1 MSTKKDK
8 FTLKDKFYMEIALDL
23 AKSRHGLTGSN
34 PSVGCVIVKKDE
46 IISIVEEKSLE
57 MQMIDAYNAGLEELE
72 KNDVIYAARKFNE
85 AELLYP
91 QSIWAPRAALMAA
104 YAYFSQLYYDDT
116 ILELEKFLQ
125 KYKNHPRRDYAYY
138 LLALSHYNLI
148 IDETKDL
155 EEILKAEKYFKIIIK
170 NYPNTEFAIDSEF
183 KLELIQEILASK
195 EMYLAR
201 YYVDRE
207 KWIPA
212 INRFKTVINDYETTI
227 YVEEAL
233 HRLVE
238 LHYKLGLVDESKKYA
253 SLLGYNYQSSEWYE
267 ESYKILNK
275 NYVKTANKKDLKKEQ
290 SILQKFK
297 DLLK

>member
-1 MSTKKDK
+1 MK
-8 FTLKDKFYMEIALDL
+8 FPLVYLI
-23 AKSRHGLTGSN
+23 
-34 PSVGCVIVKKDE
+34 IVLLFLNTSCSKEKE
-46 IISIVEEKSLE
+46 KISIVEEESLE
-57 MQMIDAYNAGLEELE
+57 MQMIRAYNDGLEELDRG
-72 KNDVIYAARKFNE
+72 DVIYAAKKFNE

-91 QSIWAPRAALMAA
+91 QSVWAPRAALMAA
-104 YAYFSQLYYDDT
+104 YSYFSKFYYSDAV
-116 ILELEKFLQ
+116 LELEKFLD

-138 LLALSHYNLI
+138 LLALSHYDQI

-155 EEILKAEKYFKIIIK
+155 NEILKAKKYFEIIIQK
-170 NYPNTEFAIDSEF
+170 HPNTEFAIDSEY
-183 KLELIQEILASK
+183 KLELIQELLASK

-212 INRFKTVINDYETTI
+212 INRFKIVVENYDSTI

-238 LHYKLGLVDESKKYA
+238 LHYKIGLINESKKYA
-253 SLLGYNYQSSEWYE
+253 ALLGYNYQSSKWYE
-267 ESYKILNK
+267 ESYGILNK
-275 NYVKTANKKDLKKEQ
+275 DYVKISKRKNKNKEE
-290 SILQKFK
+290 SLIKKFK

>member
-1 MSTKKDK
+1 MPLFYKIVVLIFFLNLNSCTKKDEK
-8 FTLKDKFYMEIALDL
+8 
-23 AKSRHGLTGSN
+23 
-34 PSVGCVIVKKDE
+34 
-46 IISIVEEKSLE
+46 ISIVEEKSLE
-57 MQMIDAYNAGLEELE
+57 TQMIDAYNEGLEELK

-85 AELLYP
+85 AELIYP
-91 QSIWAPRAALMAA
+91 QSVWAPRAALMAA

-116 ILELEKFLQ
+116 IVELEKFLQ
-125 KYKNHPRRDYAYY
+125 TYKNHPRRDYAYY

-155 EEILKAEKYFKIIIK
+155 EEILKAERYFKIIIK

-183 KLELIQEILASK
+183 KLELIQELLASK

-238 LHYKLGLVDESKKYA
+238 LHYKLGLVEESKKYA
-253 SLLGYNYQSSEWYE
+253 FLLGYNYQSSEWYD

-275 NYVKTANKKDLKKEQ
+275 NYVKTAKKVDPEKER

>member
-1 MSTKKDK
+1 MPLFYKIVILIFFLNLNSCTKKDQK
-8 FTLKDKFYMEIALDL
+8 
-23 AKSRHGLTGSN
+23 
-34 PSVGCVIVKKDE
+34 
-46 IISIVEEKSLE
+46 ISIVEEKSLE

-91 QSIWAPRAALMAA
+91 QSVWAPRAALMAA

-116 ILELEKFLQ
+116 IVELEKFLQ

-155 EEILKAEKYFKIIIK
+155 EEILKAKKYFKIIIN

-275 NYVKTANKKDLKKEQ
+275 NYVKKVKKVDSEKER

>member
-1 MSTKKDK
+1 MVFLNLYSCTKKDEK
-8 FTLKDKFYMEIALDL
+8 
-23 AKSRHGLTGSN
+23 
-34 PSVGCVIVKKDE
+34 
-46 IISIVEEKSLE
+46 ISIVEEKSLE
-57 MQMIDAYNAGLEELE
+57 MQMIDAYNTGLEELE

-155 EEILKAEKYFKIIIK
+155 EEILKAQNYFNIVIK

-233 HRLVE
+233 YRLVE

-275 NYVKTANKKDLKKEQ
+275 NYVKKAKKGNSEKEQ

>member
-1 MSTKKDK
+1 MKFHLVYLIIVLLFLNTSCSKEKEKK
-8 FTLKDKFYMEIALDL
+8 
-23 AKSRHGLTGSN
+23 
-34 PSVGCVIVKKDE
+34 V
-46 IISIVEEKSLE
+46 SIVEEESLE
-57 MQMIDAYNAGLEELE
+57 MQMINAYNDGLKEFD
-72 KNDVIYAARKFNE
+72 KGDPIYAARKFNE

-104 YAYFSQLYYDDT
+104 YSYFSYSYYSDAV
-116 ILELEKFLQ
+116 LELEKFLD

-138 LLALSHYNLI
+138 LLALSHYDQI

-155 EEILKAEKYFKIIIK
+155 NEILKAKKYFEIIIQE
-170 NYPNTEFAIDSEF
+170 YPNTDFALDSEY
-183 KLELIQEILASK
+183 KLELIQELLASK

-201 YYVDRE
+201 YYVEKE

-212 INRFKTVINDYETTI
+212 INRFKTVVKDYDSTI

-238 LHYKLGLVDESKKYA
+238 LHFKMGLINESKKYA
-253 SLLGYNYQSSEWYE
+253 VLLGYNYQSSEWYE
-267 ESYKILNK
+267 KTYRILNK
-275 NYVKTANKKDLKKEQ
+275 DYVKISKRKNKNKEE
-290 SILQKFK
+290 SIIEKFK

>member
-1 MSTKKDK
+1 MPLFYKIVILIFFLNFNSCTKKDEK
-8 FTLKDKFYMEIALDL
+8 
-23 AKSRHGLTGSN
+23 
-34 PSVGCVIVKKDE
+34 
-46 IISIVEEKSLE
+46 ISIVEEKSLE
-57 MQMIDAYNAGLEELE
+57 TQMIDAYNEGLEELE

-91 QSIWAPRAALMAA
+91 QSVWAPRAALMAA

-116 ILELEKFLQ
+116 IVELEKFLQ

-155 EEILKAEKYFKIIIK
+155 EEILKAKQYFKIIIK

-275 NYVKTANKKDLKKEQ
+275 NYVKTAKKVDPEKER

>member
-1 MSTKKDK
+1 MPLFYKIVILIFFLNFNSCTKKDEK
-8 FTLKDKFYMEIALDL
+8 
-23 AKSRHGLTGSN
+23 
-34 PSVGCVIVKKDE
+34 
-46 IISIVEEKSLE
+46 ISIVEEKSLE
-57 MQMIDAYNAGLEELE
+57 TQMIDAYNEGLEELE

-91 QSIWAPRAALMAA
+91 QSVWAPRAALMAA

-116 ILELEKFLQ
+116 IIELEKFLQ

-183 KLELIQEILASK
+183 KLELIKEILASK

-275 NYVKTANKKDLKKEQ
+275 NYVKTAKKVDPEKER

>member
-1 MSTKKDK
+1 MPLFYKIIILLVFLNLYSCTKKDEK
-8 FTLKDKFYMEIALDL
+8 
-23 AKSRHGLTGSN
+23 
-34 PSVGCVIVKKDE
+34 
-46 IISIVEEKSLE
+46 ISLVEEKSLE

-72 KNDVIYAARKFNE
+72 KNDVIYAVRKFNE

-104 YAYFSQLYYDDT
+104 YAYFSQLYFDDT

-148 IDETKDL
+148 VDETKDL
-155 EEILKAEKYFKIIIK
+155 EEMLKAEKYFKIIIK

-183 KLELIQEILASK
+183 KLELIKEILASK

-275 NYVKTANKKDLKKEQ
+275 NYVKTAKKGDSEKEQ

>member
-1 MSTKKDK
+1 
-8 FTLKDKFYMEIALDL
+8 
-23 AKSRHGLTGSN
+23 
-34 PSVGCVIVKKDE
+34 
-46 IISIVEEKSLE
+46 
-57 MQMIDAYNAGLEELE
+57 MQMIEAYNAGLDELD
-72 KNDVIYAARKFNE
+72 KNDAIYAARKFNE

-91 QSIWAPRAALMAA
+91 QSVWAPRAALMAA
-104 YAYFSQLYYDDT
+104 YAYFSQLYYSDA
-116 ILELEKFLQ
+116 IIELEKFLD
-125 KYKNHPRRDYAYY
+125 KYKNHPRRDYAFY
-138 LLALSHYNLI
+138 LLALSHYNQI
-148 IDETKDL
+148 VDETRDL
-155 EEILKAEKYFKIIIK
+155 NEILKAKEYFNYIIK

-212 INRFKTVINDYETTI
+212 INRFKTVINDYETSI

-238 LHYKLGLVDESKKYA
+238 LHYKLGLIDESKKYA
-253 SLLGYNYQSSEWYE
+253 ALLGYNYQSSDWYE

-275 NYVKTANKKDLKKEQ
+275 NYVKISKKQNKENEE

>member
-1 MSTKKDK
+1 MPLFYKIVILIVFLNLYSCTKKDEK
-8 FTLKDKFYMEIALDL
+8 
-23 AKSRHGLTGSN
+23 
-34 PSVGCVIVKKDE
+34 
-46 IISIVEEKSLE
+46 ISLVEEKSLE
-57 MQMIDAYNAGLEELE
+57 MQMIDAYNEGLEELE

-91 QSIWAPRAALMAA
+91 QSVWAPRAALMAA

-116 ILELEKFLQ
+116 IVELEKFLQ

-275 NYVKTANKKDLKKEQ
+275 NYVKTAKKENSEKEQ

>member
-1 MSTKKDK
+1 MPLFYKIVILIFFLNLNSCTKKDEK
-8 FTLKDKFYMEIALDL
+8 
-23 AKSRHGLTGSN
+23 
-34 PSVGCVIVKKDE
+34 
-46 IISIVEEKSLE
+46 ISIVEEKSLE
-57 MQMIDAYNAGLEELE
+57 TQMIDAYNEGLEELE

-155 EEILKAEKYFKIIIK
+155 EEILKAKQYFKIIIK

-275 NYVKTANKKDLKKEQ
+275 NYVKTAKKVDPEKER

>member
-1 MSTKKDK
+1 MK
-8 FTLKDKFYMEIALDL
+8 FLQLYLIIFLIFLNISCSKEKE
-23 AKSRHGLTGSN
+23 K
-34 PSVGCVIVKKDE
+34 
-46 IISIVEEKSLE
+46 ISIVEEESLE
-57 MQMIDAYNAGLEELE
+57 TQMIKAYNEGLKEFE
-72 KNDVIYAARKFNE
+72 KGDVIYAAKKFNE

-104 YAYFSQLYYDDT
+104 YSYFSQFYYSDA
-116 ILELEKFLQ
+116 IIELEKFLD

-138 LLALSHYNLI
+138 LLALSHYDQI
-148 IDETKDL
+148 VDETKDL
-155 EEILKAEKYFKIIIK
+155 NEILKAKKYFEIIIQK
-170 NYPNTEFAIDSEF
+170 YPNTEFALDSEY
-183 KLELIQEILASK
+183 KLELIQELLASK

-212 INRFKTVINDYETTI
+212 INRFKTVVKDYETTI

-238 LHYKLGLVDESKKYA
+238 LHYKIGLVDESKKYA
-253 SLLGYNYQSSEWYE
+253 ALLGYNYQSSKWYE

-275 NYVKTANKKDLKKEQ
+275 NYKKISKIKNKKKRNQ
-290 SILQKFK
+290 
-297 DLLK
+297 

>member
-1 MSTKKDK
+1 MPLFYKIVILIFFLNFNSCTKKDEK
-8 FTLKDKFYMEIALDL
+8 
-23 AKSRHGLTGSN
+23 
-34 PSVGCVIVKKDE
+34 
-46 IISIVEEKSLE
+46 ISIVEEKSLE
-57 MQMIDAYNAGLEELE
+57 TQMIDAYNAGLEELE

-183 KLELIQEILASK
+183 KLELIKEILASK

-275 NYVKTANKKDLKKEQ
+275 NYVKTAKKVDPEKER

>member
-1 MSTKKDK
+1 MPLFYKIAILIFFLNINSCTKKDEK
-8 FTLKDKFYMEIALDL
+8 
-23 AKSRHGLTGSN
+23 
-34 PSVGCVIVKKDE
+34 
-46 IISIVEEKSLE
+46 ISIVEEKSLE
-57 MQMIDAYNAGLEELE
+57 MQMIDAYNEGLEELE

-85 AELLYP
+85 AELIYP

-116 ILELEKFLQ
+116 IVELEKFLQ

-148 IDETKDL
+148 VDETKDL
-155 EEILKAEKYFKIIIK
+155 EEILKAEKYFKFIIK
-170 NYPNTEFAIDSEF
+170 NFPDTEFSIDSEF

-238 LHYKLGLVDESKKYA
+238 LHYKLGLEDESRKYA

-267 ESYKILNK
+267 ESYKILNQ
-275 NYVKTANKKDLKKEQ
+275 NYVKVLKQENLEKEQ
-290 SILQKFK
+290 TILQKFK

>member
-1 MSTKKDK
+1 MPLFYKIVILIFFLNFNSCTKKDEK
-8 FTLKDKFYMEIALDL
+8 
-23 AKSRHGLTGSN
+23 
-34 PSVGCVIVKKDE
+34 
-46 IISIVEEKSLE
+46 ISIVEEKSLE
-57 MQMIDAYNAGLEELE
+57 TQMIDAYNAGLEELE

-116 ILELEKFLQ
+116 IVELEKFLQ

-267 ESYKILNK
+267 ESYQILNK
-275 NYVKTANKKDLKKEQ
+275 NYVKTAKKENSEKEQ

>member
-1 MSTKKDK
+1 MPLFYKIVILIFFLNFNSCTKKDEK
-8 FTLKDKFYMEIALDL
+8 
-23 AKSRHGLTGSN
+23 
-34 PSVGCVIVKKDE
+34 
-46 IISIVEEKSLE
+46 ISIVEEKSLE
-57 MQMIDAYNAGLEELE
+57 TQMIDAYNEGLEELE

-91 QSIWAPRAALMAA
+91 QSVWAPRAALMAA

-116 ILELEKFLQ
+116 IVELEKFLQ

-275 NYVKTANKKDLKKEQ
+275 NYVKTAKKVNSEKEQ

>member
-1 MSTKKDK
+1 MKFHLVYLIIVLLFLNTSCSKEKEKK
-8 FTLKDKFYMEIALDL
+8 
-23 AKSRHGLTGSN
+23 
-34 PSVGCVIVKKDE
+34 V
-46 IISIVEEKSLE
+46 SIVEEESLE
-57 MQMIDAYNAGLEELE
+57 MQMINAYNNGLRELDE
-72 KNDVIYAARKFNE
+72 GDPIYAAKKFNE

-104 YAYFSQLYYDDT
+104 YSYFSYSYYSDAV
-116 ILELEKFLQ
+116 LELEKFLD

-138 LLALSHYNLI
+138 LLALSHYDQI

-155 EEILKAEKYFKIIIK
+155 NEILKAKKYFEIIIQE
-170 NYPNTEFAIDSEF
+170 YPNTDFALDSEY
-183 KLELIQEILASK
+183 KLELIQELLASK

-201 YYVDRE
+201 YYVEKE

-212 INRFKTVINDYETTI
+212 INRFKTVVKDYDSTI

-238 LHYKLGLVDESKKYA
+238 LHYKMGLIEESKKYA
-253 SLLGYNYQSSEWYE
+253 VLLGYNYQSSKWYKE
-267 ESYKILNK
+267 TYGILNK
-275 NYVKTANKKDLKKEQ
+275 DYVKISKRKNKNKEE
-290 SILQKFK
+290 SIIKKFK

>member
-1 MSTKKDK
+1 MPLFYKILILIFFLNINSCTKKDEK
-8 FTLKDKFYMEIALDL
+8 
-23 AKSRHGLTGSN
+23 
-34 PSVGCVIVKKDE
+34 
-46 IISIVEEKSLE
+46 ISIVEEKSLE
-57 MQMIDAYNAGLEELE
+57 MQMIDAYNEGLEELE

-85 AELLYP
+85 AELIYP

-116 ILELEKFLQ
+116 IVELEKFLQ

-148 IDETKDL
+148 VDETKDL
-155 EEILKAEKYFKIIIK
+155 EEILKAEKYFKFIIK
-170 NYPNTEFAIDSEF
+170 NFPDTEFSIDSEF
-183 KLELIQEILASK
+183 KLELIKEILASK

-238 LHYKLGLVDESKKYA
+238 LHYKLGLEDESRKYA

-267 ESYKILNK
+267 ESYKILNQ
-275 NYVKTANKKDLKKEQ
+275 NYVKVLKQENLEKEQ
-290 SILQKFK
+290 TILQKFK